1 MKKFILLSISI
12 IFFSNL
18 VLSQSSSIEMAQSI
32 LEDRGE
38 VYFKFNLDDSFKEM
52 DKLVKLISID
62 NVKKN
67 QVFAYANKKELDQF
81 LPFEIPFEVLTAPS
95 MLHIPKMLSGQEA
108 LRNRE
113 WDYYPSYEAYLDI
126 MEQFTIDYPELC
138 EIENIGLSNEG
149 RELLCIRINNNLD
162 DQNDPE
168 FLYTSSIHGD
178 ELTGFVVMLRLIE
191 YLLENYG
198 TDDQVTNLVD
208 NIDIWINPLANPDGT
223 YAGGNNT
230 VYGATRGN
238 ANGIDMNR
246 NYPDPEDGDHPD
258 GYAWQTETVHFM
270 EFAADHNFV
279 MAANFH
285 GGAEVVNYPW
295 DTWYTRHAD
304 TDWWELVS
312 RQFADTAH
320 VYSPNGYLTD
330 LDNGVSNGYDWYS
343 ISGGRQDY
351 MNYFHHCR
359 EVTLEV
365 SGVKLPPASQLPAF
379 WEYLH
384 RSCLNYMEQVLYGF
398 RGIITDAS
406 NGNPLSAEVFIN
418 NHDEDESQVY
428 SKLLTGNYHRPIKAG
443 TYDVTYSHFG
453 YFPETIENLDVYDSE
468 IEILDIELHPITEL
482 TAGFEASN
490 TLIGIGETVQFSDQS
505 YGAGINQWKWAFEGG
520 LPAISYDQNPDNIL
534 YEVAGDFDVSLT
546 VYDNEGDSSVLLIED
561 YIKVRET
568 LLMSNETISTCNVIF
583 YDTGGENN
591 NYGDNENKALTITP
605 DTDQSWIRVDFME
618 FNVEFQENCNYDYLE
633 IYDGSDVNAPL
644 LGRWCGTDSPGTI
657 IADNEGGSLTFYFYS
672 DQNVTNT
679 GWKALVS
686 CDTSVGIHEL
696 KTNEVSLYPN
706 PTSNSLTISADFV
719 MKSIEITDL
728 SGKRIAFHPVN
739 SKSES
744 LNVDYLKSGVY
755 LVRILGNN
763 NSKNVKLL
771 KN

>member
-1 MKKFILLSISI
+1 MKNFIL
-12 IFFSNL
+12 IFITIFLCSNL
-18 VLSQSSSIEMAQSI
+18 TLAQSSSIEAANSV
-32 LEDRGE
+32 LNDRGE
-38 VYFKFNLDDSFKEM
+38 LYFIFNLDDSSAELN
-52 DKLVKLISID
+52 KLSKVISID
-62 NVKKN
+62 HVKSN
-67 QVFAYANKKELDQF
+67 SVFAYANKRGFNQF
-81 LPFEIPFEVLTAPS
+81 LEFEIPFKILTAPS
-95 MLHIPKMLSGQEA
+95 MLHKPRMIDGEEA

-113 WDYYPSYEAYLDI
+113 WDYYPSYDAYLDI
-126 MEQFTIDYPELC
+126 MEQFTIDYPDLC
-138 EIENIGLSNEG
+138 EMISIGQSNEG
-149 RELLCIRINNNLD
+149 RELLCIRINNNLE
-162 DQNDPE
+162 DQHDPE

-178 ELTGFVVMLRLIE
+178 ELTGFVVMLRFIE

-198 TDDQVTNLVD
+198 TNDQVTNLVD

-238 ANGIDMNR
+238 AYGIDMNR

-279 MAANFH
+279 MSANFH

-304 TDWWELVS
+304 TDWWEFVS

-398 RGIITDAS
+398 RGVITDAS
-406 NGNPLSAEVFIN
+406 NGNPIFAEVYIN
-418 NHDEDESQVY
+418 DHDEDESQVY
-428 SKLLTGNYHRPIKAG
+428 SKLPTGNYYRPIKQG
-443 TYDVTYSHFG
+443 SYNVTFSRFG
-453 YFPETIENLDVYDSE
+453 YFPETIDNLDIYDYE
-468 IEILDIELHPITEL
+468 IENLDIELHPITEL

-490 TLIGIGETVQFSDQS
+490 TLIGIGENVDFSDQS
-505 YGAGINQWKWAFEGG
+505 YGTGINQWKWSFEGG
-520 LPAISYDQNPDNIL
+520 LPAISYDQNPSNIL
-534 YEVAGDFDVSLT
+534 YEEAGDFDVSLT
-546 VYDNEGDSSVLLIED
+546 VYDNESDSSVLMIED

-568 LLMSNETISTCNVIF
+568 LEMNNETISICNVIF
-583 YDTGGENN
+583 YDAGGEG
-591 NYGDNENKALTITP
+591 NYGDNEDYTLTITP
-605 DTDQSWIRVDFME
+605 DADQSWLHVEFME
-618 FNVEFQENCNYDYLE
+618 FNLEFQESCNYDYLE
-633 IYDGSDVNAPL
+633 IYDGSDMNAPL
-644 LGRWCGTDSPGTI
+644 LGKWCGTDSPGTVV
-657 IADNEGGSLTFYFYS
+657 ADNEDGSLTFYFHS
-672 DQNVTNT
+672 DQNTTNS

-686 CDTSVGIHEL
+686 CDTSVGISDYKSKEI
-696 KTNEVSLYPN
+696 KAYPN
-706 PTSNSLTISADFV
+706 PVSDVLNITTEFKMN
-719 MKSIEITDL
+719 SIEILDL
-728 SGKRIAFHPVN
+728 RGRNIFNRHSN
-739 SKSES
+739 SKSET
-744 LNVDYLKSGVY
+744 LNLADLKAGIYFIRVK
-755 LVRILGNN
+755 GQ
-763 NSKNVKLL
+763 SKSSIVKII
-771 KN
+771 KK